1 MTRERPLWRL
11 LAAMLALSLV
21 SFAAACSSDDDAGD
35 EGSDTTSEDAAADA
49 ADVLGEPNE
58 ATGEPVKVGI
68 ITEGGSEAIGSQSA
82 LTEQGAEI
90 AAQYVNE
97 YMGGIAGRPIELVFC
112 GNQATPAGAQ
122 ECGNQM
128 VEDGVVAVTIPFT
141 GFGEAT
147 APVLTGAGI
156 SYVTLSGNS
165 AAELTAPG
173 AFALTGGYPGSLG
186 AFAQHASDEGFEKFA
201 MIVIDVPSATQAA
214 EQLGGLVFGKAGVE
228 FEVIT
233 AAPGTPD
240 ITPQVQAAVDA
251 GADAIGVTGDVT
263 FCTSFL
269 QAYQTLG
276 LDIPKYVIAPC
287 VDPTV
292 IESLGDVLAGS
303 FLATVSSGEG
313 ADVELYGAMVET
325 YGDGDIDPDPTVSAG
340 VAAGTS
346 AVMNFARA
354 MEGLTGDVTKE
365 TVLAQMKA
373 AADVPLWLADGQ
385 TFTCDGS
392 AISIMPNV
400 CSATFF
406 VGTLTPEGQVEDA
419 VPVDAASLFAM

>member
-1 MTRERPLWRL
+1 MTLERPSVWRL
-11 LAAMLALSLV
+11 LAATLLALSLV
-21 SFAAACSSDDDAGD
+21 SVAACSSDDDTGGGD
-35 EGSDTTSEDAAADA
+35 ENTTTTESPDE
-49 ADVLGEPNE
+49 VLGEPNE
-58 ATGEPVKVGI
+58 ATGEPVKVGL
-68 ITEGGSEAIGSQSA
+68 ITEGGAEAIGSQSA
-82 LTEQGAEI
+82 LTETGADI
-90 AAQYVNE
+90 AVQYANE
-97 YMGGIAGRPIELVFC
+97 YLGGIAGRPIELVTC

-122 ECGNQM
+122 DCANQM
-128 VEDGVVAVTIPFT
+128 VEEGVVAVSIPFT

-147 APVLTGAGI
+147 APTITEAGI

-186 AFAQHASDEGFEKFA
+186 AFAQHAKDEGFEKFA

-214 EQLGGLVFGKAGVE
+214 DSLGGMVFGNAGVE
-228 FEVIT
+228 FETIT

-240 ITPQVQAAVDA
+240 LLPQLQAAVDG

-269 QAYQTLG
+269 QAYQTLA
-276 LDIPKYVIAPC
+276 LDTAKYVIAPC

-303 FLATVSSGEG
+303 FLATVSSGQGE
-313 ADVELYGAMVET
+313 DSQIYGAITEKYAPDEDV
-325 YGDGDIDPDPTVSAG
+325 DPDPQVSAG

-346 AVMNFARA
+346 AVLNLVRA
-354 MEGLTGDVTKE
+354 MDGLTGDVTKE

-373 AADVPLWLADGQ
+373 AKDVPLWLADGQ
-385 TFTCDGS
+385 TFTCDGT

-406 VGTLTPEGQVEDA
+406 VGKLDDQGLVQDA
-419 VPVDAASLFAM
+419 VPVDAASLFKM